1 MTPGQR
7 KAMWREVAIYVA
19 LCFLVPCIVAVTM

>member
-7 KAMWREVAIYVA
+7 KAMFRELAVYIA
-19 LCFLVPCIVAVTM
+19 LCCLVPCIVAVAT